1 MIEMRRA
8 EQADIPGLTAL
19 LKILFSIEKDFT
31 FNEAKQRK
39 GLQMVINDEHGCV
52 LLAEHNGT
60 IIGMCSGQLT
70 ISTAEG
76 GPALLV
82 EDVVVAE
89 EWRARGIGRRLMDE
103 ISGWGRLAGASR
115 LQLLA
120 DKSNTRALG
129 FYMNTGWRSTQ
140 LICLRKY
147 VN

>member
-60 IIGMCSGQLT
+60 IIGMCTGQLT

-103 ISGWGRLAGASR
+103 ISRWGRLAGAFR